1 MHNNAHRPLF
11 RHLAKREAERHGFE
25 GVLRGARMMAADTI
39 DYQTDP
45 SRYRHWKI
53 ERDGDI
59 AYLIMDVDQAGGLG
73 DYELKLNSYDLGVDI
88 ELNDAVQRLRFEHPE
103 VRCVVIKSGKDNVFC
118 AGANIRMLGKATH
131 GAKVNF
137 CKFTNETRL
146 AIEDASENS
155 KQVYVCAINGNAAG
169 GGYELA
175 LAADHIMLVDDR
187 RSAVA
192 LPETPLLAVL
202 PGTGGLTRV
211 TDKRKVRRDR
221 ADVFCSIEEGVRGTK
236 AVEWRLVD
244 EVVSNSK
251 WKDAVAAR
259 AREVAARS
267 DRPKDAKGIT
277 LTPLDRKIEKD
288 RVSYSH
294 VGVEID
300 RARSLATVTVRAPL
314 QGAPASVEAAHVLG
328 AKFWPLVVARELEDA
343 ILHLRSNEA
352 AIGVVLFRT
361 DGNAQAVLDHDDFLA
376 KANGDW
382 LMREIRHYLKRV
394 FKRVDVTAKSFIA
407 LIEPGSCFAGS
418 LAELAFAADR
428 SLMLIGTREGDNR
441 KPAAITLGQANFG
454 LYPMGNG
461 LTRLETRFFGE
472 PKTLDT
478 LKEKIG
484 TAIEGEEAAE
494 LGLVTTAYEDFD
506 WDDEL
511 RVMLEERTS
520 FSPDAMTGMEANL
533 RFAGPETM
541 ETKIF
546 GRLTAWQNW
555 IFQRPNAIGE
565 QGALKLYGS
574 GVSPTFNKDRV

>member
-1 MHNNAHRPLF
+1 MQR
-11 RHLAKREAERHGFE
+11 
-25 GVLRGARMMAADTI
+25 I
-39 DYQTDP
+39 DFQTEP
-45 SRYRHWKI
+45 SRYRHWRI
-53 ERDGDI
+53 ECDGDV
-59 AYLIMDVDQAGGLG
+59 AYLIIDVDQAGGLG
-73 DYELKLNSYDLGVDI
+73 EGYELKLNSYDLGVDI

-103 VRCVVIKSGKDNVFC
+103 VGAVVIKSGKDNVFC

-131 GAKVNF
+131 GHKVNF

-155 KQVYVCAINGNAAG
+155 RQTYICAINGNAAG

-211 TDKRKVRRDR
+211 TDKRRVRRDR
-221 ADVFCSIEEGVRGTK
+221 ADVFCTIEEGIRGAK

-244 EVVSNSK
+244 EIVPNSK
-251 WKDAVAAR
+251 WNDTVSKR
-259 AREVAARS
+259 AHEFAARS
-267 DRPKDAKGIT
+267 DRPKDAKGIRFN
-277 LTPLDRKIEKD
+277 PLPRKIDAD
-288 RVSYSH
+288 RVSYAH
-294 VGVEID
+294 VDCDID
-300 RARSLATVTVRAPL
+300 RARGLVTITVRGPSDPEPASLA
-314 QGAPASVEAAHVLG
+314 AAHALG
-328 AKFWPLVVARELEDA
+328 DKFWPLAVARELEDA
-343 ILHLRSNEA
+343 ILHLRANEA
-352 AIGVVLFRT
+352 AIGVILLRT
-361 DGNAQAVLDHDDFLA
+361 EGNALAVLDYDAFLSQHDS
-376 KANGDW
+376 DW
-382 LMREIRHYLKRV
+382 LMREIRHYLKRTL
-394 FKRVDVTAKSFIA
+394 KRIDTTPKSFIA
-407 LIEPGSCFAGS
+407 LIEPGSCFAGT

-428 SLMLIGTREGDNR
+428 SYMLIGTRDGDNR
-441 KPAAITLGQANFG
+441 KLAAITLGHVTFG

-461 LTRLETRFFGE
+461 LSRLQTRFLGE
-472 PKTLDT
+472 PDSIKAAQAKSGVAL
-478 LKEKIG
+478 
-484 TAIEGEEAAE
+484 EAEQADE
-494 LGLVTTAYEDFD
+494 LGLITQAYEAFD

-511 RVMLEERTS
+511 RVMLEGRAS

-574 GVSPTFNKDRV
+574 GVSPTYNKERV

>member
-1 MHNNAHRPLF
+1 MPALDF
-11 RHLAKREAERHGFE
+11 
-25 GVLRGARMMAADTI
+25 
-39 DYQTDP
+39 QTDP
-45 SRYRHWKI
+45 SRYRHWRF
-53 ERDGDI
+53 EFDGDI
-59 AYLIMDVDQAGGLG
+59 AYLVMDVDQAGGLG

-88 ELNDAVQRLRFEHPE
+88 ELNDAIQRLRFEHPE
-103 VRCVVIKSGKDNVFC
+103 VRAVVIKSGKDSVFC
-118 AGANIRMLGKATH
+118 AGANIRYLGKATH
-131 GAKVNF
+131 RDKVNF
-137 CKFTNETRL
+137 CKYTNETRL

-155 KQVYVCAINGNAAG
+155 KQTYICAINGNAAG

-221 ADVFCSIEEGVRGTK
+221 ADVFCSIEEGIRGAK

-244 EVVSNSK
+244 EVVPNSK

-259 AREVAARS
+259 AHEIAARS
-267 DRPKDAKGIT
+267 DRPKDAKGIKF
-277 LTPLDRKIEKD
+277 TPLARKIEGD

-294 VGVEID
+294 VDVEID
-300 RARSLATVTVRAPL
+300 RARGLANLTVRGPS
-314 QGAPASVEAAHVLG
+314 QPVPASLDAAHALG
-328 AKFWPLVVARELEDA
+328 DKFWPLTVARELEDA
-343 ILHLRSNEA
+343 ILHLRANEPD
-352 AIGVVLFRT
+352 IGVVLLRT
-361 DGNAQAVLDHDDFLA
+361 DGDAKAVLAHDDFLGR
-376 KANGDW
+376 ANGNW

-394 FKRVDVTAKSFIA
+394 LKRIDVTPKSFIA
-407 LIEPGSCFAGS
+407 LIEPGSCFAGT

-428 SLMLIGTREGDNR
+428 SAMLIGTREGDNR
-441 KPAAITLGQANFG
+441 EPAAITLGQANFG
-454 LYPMGNG
+454 WYPMGNG
-461 LTRLETRFFGE
+461 LTRLQTRFLG
-472 PKTLDT
+472 DAD
-478 LKEKIG
+478 
-484 TAIEGEEAAE
+484 AIDQLAATKGKPSIAE
-494 LGLVTTAYEDFD
+494 DAFAHGLVTLVYEDYD

-541 ETKIF
+541 ETRIF

-574 GVSPTFNKDRV
+574 GVKPTFNKERI

>member
-1 MHNNAHRPLF
+1 MP
-11 RHLAKREAERHGFE
+11 
-25 GVLRGARMMAADTI
+25 TI
-39 DYQTDP
+39 DFQTEP
-45 SRYRHWKI
+45 SRYRHWRI
-53 ERDGDI
+53 ECDGDV
-59 AYLIMDVDQAGGLG
+59 AYLIMDVDQAGGLMEG
-73 DYELKLNSYDLGVDI
+73 YELKLNSYDLGVDI

-103 VRCVVIKSGKDNVFC
+103 VGAVVIKSGKDNVFC

-131 GAKVNF
+131 GHKVNF

-155 KQVYVCAINGNAAG
+155 KQTYICAINGNAAG

-221 ADVFCSIEEGVRGTK
+221 ADVFCSIEEGIRGVK
-236 AVEWRLVD
+236 AVDWRLVD
-244 EVVSNSK
+244 EVVPSSK
-251 WKDAVAAR
+251 WNDTVAKR
-259 AREVAARS
+259 AHEIAARS
-267 DRPKDAKGIT
+267 DRPKAAKGIT
-277 LTPLDRKIEKD
+277 LNPLARKIEGD
-288 RVSYSH
+288 RISYSH
-294 VGVEID
+294 VDAEID
-300 RARSLATVTVRAPL
+300 RARGLVTITVRGPSQAV
-314 QGAPASVEAAHVLG
+314 PATVEAAHALG
-328 AKFWPLVVARELEDA
+328 DQFWPLTVARELEDA
-343 ILHLRSNEA
+343 ILHLRANEA
-352 AIGVVLFRT
+352 TIGVVLLRT
-361 DGNAQAVLDHDDFLA
+361 DGNALAVLDYDAFVSQHDS
-376 KANGDW
+376 DW
-382 LMREIRHYLKRV
+382 LMREIRHYLKRTL
-394 FKRVDVTAKSFIA
+394 KRIDTTPKSFIA
-407 LIEPGSCFAGS
+407 LIEPGSCFAGT

-428 SLMLIGTREGDNR
+428 VLMLIGTRDGDNR
-441 KPAAITLGQANFG
+441 KPAAITLGHVNFG

-461 LTRLETRFFGE
+461 LSRLQTRFLGE
-472 PKTLDT
+472 PESVKVAQS
-478 LKEKIG
+478 KIG
-484 TAIEGEEAAE
+484 VAVEAEEADSI
-494 LGLVTTAYEDFD
+494 GLVTQAYETFD

-511 RVMLEERTS
+511 RVMLEGRTS

-574 GVSPTFNKDRV
+574 GVSPTYNKERV